1 MNFIQ
6 SSPPTSEL
14 IRTASRH
21 NGHLADE
28 LRFHARDTLLVI
40 DEIGHLLLPKDG
52 ANLLIQLVSAR
63 YEKGAMV
70 LTSNHTFSKWAK
82 VFGNSVVASALLDW
96 SRVEHIG
103 HGFVMDVRCPIA

>member
-1 MNFIQ
+1 MRSATCCYQKTVPIC
-6 SSPPTSEL
+6 S
-14 IRTASRH
+14 
-21 NGHLADE
+21 
-28 LRFHARDTLLVI
+28 
-40 DEIGHLLLPKDG
+40 
-52 ANLLIQLVSAR
+52 IQLVSAR

-70 LTSNHTFSKWAK
+70 LTSNRTFSKWAK